1 MRANYFSKST
11 KLKNKLDKL
20 KEKRLV
26 NNNFHYPLGIMPDDN
41 NINPREGVEIEFSP
55 TSLGDMYFYDVCLSA
70 NRSTSFFKSILK
82 LFPHYVT
89 LVIERSSE
97 DINREYDILLSDP
110 DISLK
115 ESKRIFSRYEDFW
128 CECGFVGFG
137 VLDETTGFEIF
148 IDSHKEIEITVPS
161 QYTSSVDKILERF
174 YLSENDKTVFLSDL
188 EHWHYSLSYLVGSK
202 NNRFDYYFMVNNL
215 KHKYGFKLI
224 NASENDIIVLPRWWH
239 VTIKGLGKCKKRS
252 FLITYYLV
260 AETFEEMETLIDN
273 EMGAN
278 RIEYYYMHDYY
289 NVDPDDV
296 DDAFHIRKKYTDF
309 REAKFGIWAE
319 TEVILNNTKS
329 LTSYIL
335 NRPTNATTY

>member
-1 MRANYFSKST
+1 MSSNYFSKNRR
-11 KLKNKLDKL
+11 LKKKIDKL

-26 NNNFHYPLGIMPDDN
+26 NDGFHYPLGIMPDDN
-41 NINPREGVEIEFSP
+41 SINPIEGVKIEFSSTP
-55 TSLGDMYFYDVCLSA
+55 LGDMYFYDVCLSA
-70 NRSTSFFKSILK
+70 NRSASFFKSILR
-82 LFPHYVT
+82 LFPYYIT

-97 DINREYDILLSDP
+97 DVNRECDILLSDT

-115 ESKRIFSRYEDFW
+115 EAKRLFSRYEDFW

-137 VLDETTGFEIF
+137 VLDESTGFEIF

-161 QYTSSVDKILERF
+161 KYTSFVDKVIEMF
-174 YLSENDKTVFLSDL
+174 CLSENDKAVFLSDL

-202 NNRFDYYFMVNNL
+202 NNNLDYYYVVNNL

-224 NASENDIIVLPRWWH
+224 NELENDIIVLPRWWH

-273 EMGAN
+273 EMN
-278 RIEYYYMHDYY
+278 NNKMEYYYIHDYY
-289 NVDPDDV
+289 NVDPKDITEV
-296 DDAFHIRKKYTDF
+296 FHIRKKGIDF
-309 REAKFGIWAE
+309 NEAQFGIWAE
-319 TEVILNNTKS
+319 TEVVLNNTKN
-329 LTSYIL
+329 LTSYII
-335 NRPTNATTY
+335 NKPNATTY